1 MGPVLVVAPA
11 DDLHAASLAAVLERD
26 FNVPAIIWDRASVPA
41 ECQVD
46 FRVDTR
52 GDHLRLVTPSASYAF
67 EDFHA
72 VWWRRPEPPRIDEC
86 VTDPKVRR
94 FCEAES
100 DALLK
105 GALRSLRVPIVNDPF
120 REALALR
127 KPYQLSVARRVGL
140 EVPITLI
147 SNNPDSVRDFWQS
160 LGGNCI
166 YKPLTSP
173 SWTFAETRILTAD
186 DLGHLDRLRHAPMI
200 VQEKIH
206 KGVDVRVNI
215 FGDAVFACEVR
226 TSVPQAELDWRI
238 EMTAQWFE
246 HELPQEVADKLKNL
260 MRALN
265 LDYGCLDL
273 RRRPDGRYC
282 FFEVNPSG
290 QFLFAEIDTGQPLLH
305 ALGELL
311 LTVGHHHMGVAAH

>member
-1 MGPVLVVAPA
+1 
-11 DDLHAASLAAVLERD
+11 
-26 FNVPAIIWDRASVPA
+26 
-41 ECQVD
+41 
-46 FRVDTR
+46 
-52 GDHLRLVTPSASYAF
+52 
-67 EDFHA
+67 
-72 VWWRRPEPPRIDEC
+72 
-86 VTDPKVRR
+86 
-94 FCEAES
+94 
-100 DALLK
+100 
-105 GALRSLRVPIVNDPF
+105 
-120 REALALR
+120 
-127 KPYQLSVARRVGL
+127 
-140 EVPITLI
+140 
-147 SNNPDSVRDFWQS
+147 
-160 LGGNCI
+160 
-166 YKPLTSP
+166 
-173 SWTFAETRILTAD
+173 
-186 DLGHLDRLRHAPMI
+186 MI